1 VADKEL
7 GIGDDGHS
15 IQVFVRAYS
24 RGDVVKTAKDLAKR
38 IRDIPNR
45 MKQESYSLPIMEA
58 VRGVHESVGKNFDR
72 QVDNRGAAWKPHGPI
87 TVKLYGEHPLLQ
99 YSGDMRAAAEG
110 GPGVQYKQGHRSIH
124 MGFVQRL
131 VHRANLTSKGGP
143 SVDARGPFIVP
154 GRRFYYLHQDDRPEL
169 HKAVKAKLKPIMRRV
184 IYGPGF

>member
-1 VADKEL
+1 
-7 GIGDDGHS
+7 
-15 IQVFVRAYS
+15 VRN
-24 RGDVVKTAKDLAKR
+24 AKALAEM
-38 IRDIPNR
+38 IRTIPNR
-45 MKQESYSLPIMEA
+45 MLVADFKPAVEEA
-58 VRGVHESVGKNFDR
+58 VQQVHQSVGKNFDR

-154 GRRFYYLHQDDRPEL
+154 GRRFYYLHQDDKPQL
-169 HKAVKAKLKPIMRRV
+169 HKAVKAKLKPAMRKV
-184 IYGPGF
+184 IYGS